1 MDQTYV
7 YEDDNEESGLTL
19 KKVGRFFKRGWVTMV
34 VCIVAAVLLTAAV
47 VFPIKLFYKTEPIAR
62 TSIEYIYEGIE
73 EGKDPNGGTL
83 NADNIIST
91 TVLSKAVAD
100 AELSAVVTDISAL
113 REHMRV
119 EPVETEEYIKLVN
132 DAANGVQSAID
143 RLRTYVMRPTRFV
156 IVISEPAKLGLSD
169 GQAKTLLDK
178 VVASY
183 YDDFK
188 SRYAVTNMF
197 PTGAYTL
204 SQSAL
209 MEYSDIYDEYLD
221 SIKPIAEYLATMS
234 ETAADF
240 VSTKYNTTFAQ
251 LATDLGR
258 IESNLGLLNRTILS
272 NNVWKNKTSALGAL
286 NESKTNIEKLIENT
300 NDYITGLTDQIKEFK
315 PDNSTVTS
323 PDGGQTSSY
332 TYPSYYVELQKDL
345 NKYNLL
351 KLDYQTQLSNI
362 TARITAL
369 GNETTASAEAV
380 EAVERLITAIEA
392 SATELVAK
400 INNVIT
406 DYYDT
411 SFVSSAVRQV
421 QPSVV
426 TRTSVNINIVFTLG
440 IAAFVG
446 FVVACVITAVFVVK
460 ANKAEAAKKAAA
472 AARSEDEKSDGDLPE
487 TSTEKNGKKNN
498 K

>member
-1 MDQTYV
+1 MDQNYV
-7 YEDDNEESGLTL
+7 YEEENEESGLTL
-19 KKVGRFFKRGWVTMV
+19 KKVGKFFKRGWVTMI
-34 VCIVAAVLLTAAV
+34 VCVVAAVLLAAAV
-47 VFPIKLFYKTEPIAR
+47 VFPVKLFYKTEPIAR
-62 TSIEYIYEGIE
+62 TSVEYIYEGIE
-73 EGKDPNGGTL
+73 EGKDPNGGTF

-100 AELSAVVTDISAL
+100 AELSAVVTDISKL

-169 GQAKTLLDK
+169 GQAKILLDK
-178 VVASY
+178 VVVSY

-197 PTGAYTL
+197 PSGAFVL

-221 SIKPIAEYLATMS
+221 SIEPIKNYLVKMS
-234 ETAADF
+234 EDAGDF
-240 VSTKYNTTFAQ
+240 ISTKYDTTFAQ

-272 NNVWKNKTSALGAL
+272 NNVWKNKTAALGAL
-286 NESKTNIEKLIENT
+286 KESKTNVEKLMKNT
-300 NDYITGLTDQIKEFK
+300 DGYITSLTSQIDKFK
-315 PDNSTVTS
+315 PDNTTVTS
-323 PDGGQTSSY
+323 PDGGLTSTA
-332 TYPSYYVELQKDL
+332 TYPSYYTELQKDL
-345 NKYNLL
+345 NRYNLL
-351 KLDYQTQLSNI
+351 KLDYQNRLANI
-362 TARITAL
+362 DARITAL
-369 GNETTASAEAV
+369 GNEATATPEAV
-380 EAVERLITAIEA
+380 ASVEKLIAAIET
-392 SATELVAK
+392 SATELVEK
-400 INNVIT
+400 INNVIV

-411 SFVSSAVRQV
+411 TFVSSAVRQV

-426 TRTSVNINIVFTLG
+426 TRRGSDINILVTLG
-440 IAAFVG
+440 LAAFVG
-446 FVVACVITAVFVVK
+446 FVIACIITAVFVVK

-472 AARSEDEKSDGDLPE
+472 AKTEDSSEPESDRDE
-487 TSTEKNGKKNN
+487 GKKSN